1 MSSRAN
7 NNWNYSPRSPLIT
20 NNLSGPEFAF
30 GIPRWD
36 EECRID
42 VTSTSTPASLPS
54 VPTYPSYDLSALDFD
69 TSRLDPDFDSSRL
82 DPVPFGSTFGL
93 VDNEFPPSP
102 FQSFH
107 FATPQFQAASERFD
121 AANEHADIIL
131 SIGQDRARA
140 STKARPLAG
149 NGGAANLPQGP
160 LPSLHA
166 RVPATDDVRKA
177 LGKSGAAKPKPKAKR
192 GRRDEDEQEAVDSE
206 DENDP
211 NDPNRT
217 VYNAARLL
225 KLASAAVDL
234 EPFLAPHGSKVAT
247 WQTLV
252 DKLKDDDEV
261 FRKSTIS
268 AASVQHKVES
278 LVAFKKNKNP
288 KRYRQLAN
296 VLAKKPA
303 VRVTIGAL
311 LERLEQDYDEAKD
324 KSDEAKAKIKKK
336 NAEDR
341 DGGEAIRQASM
352 KTLGK
357 RKRQPT
363 PDSDADDG
371 ALSDN
376 GSATTTRTPRSTAAS
391 ASIETIDSGDDDAA
405 NASKGQRKR
414 RRNDR
419 SSETAQLF
427 AFMRA
432 ENDRRAKHDERVA
445 QSLDRFVGNSAQQ
458 KDEYIS
464 LLRDLIAKN
473 DV

>member
-7 NNWNYSPRSPLIT
+7 NNWNYTPHTPLVT
-20 NNLSGPEFAF
+20 NNLSGPEFMF
-30 GIPRWD
+30 STPRWD
-36 EECRID
+36 EERRID
-42 VTSTSTPASLPS
+42 VTSTPTPSSLPS
-54 VPTYPSYDLSALDFD
+54 VPSYPSYDLSTLDFD
-69 TSRLDPDFDSSRL
+69 TSRLDPDFDASRL
-82 DPVPFGSTFGL
+82 DPVPFGSPFGL

-102 FQSFH
+102 FEPFH
-107 FATPQFQAASERFD
+107 FATPHFQAASERFD

-131 SIGQDRARA
+131 AIGQDRARA

-149 NGGAANLPQGP
+149 SGGAANLPQGP

-177 LGKSGAAKPKPKAKR
+177 IGKSGAAKPKPKPKPKR
-192 GRRDEDEQEAVDSE
+192 GRRDEGEQEDVESD
-206 DENDP
+206 DE

-217 VYNAARLL
+217 VYTADRLVT
-225 KLASAAVDL
+225 LASTAVDL
-234 EPFLAPHGSKVAT
+234 KPFLAPHRSKGAT
-247 WQTLV
+247 WQALV
-252 DKLKDDDEV
+252 DKLKADDEV
-261 FRKSTIS
+261 FRNSTIS
-268 AASVQHKVES
+268 AASVQHKVET

-288 KRYRQLAN
+288 KKYRQLAN
-296 VLAKKPA
+296 IIGKGAG

-311 LERLEQDYDEAKD
+311 LERLEQDYDEAKG

-336 NAEDR
+336 NDEDR

-376 GSATTTRTPRSTAAS
+376 GSATNTRTPRPTAAS
-391 ASIETIDSGDDDAA
+391 SSIETIDSGDDDAA

-419 SSETAQLF
+419 SSETTELF
-427 AFMRA
+427 AFMKA
-432 ENDRRAKHDERVA
+432 ENDRRAKHDERIA
-445 QSLDRFVGNSAQQ
+445 QSLDRFVGNCAQQ

-473 DV
+473 DA